1 MNCVIQNH
9 GFFKGVVDFSLD
21 YVMTWIGV
29 VDSPQNNTKTDPC
42 IDFFLNIKHMSY
54 VSSGNKRFF
63 YVEFVSMKK
72 IMLCFLWFFV
82 FGCFYSSSRH
92 FIKNGK
98 NNKNEIKNSFN
109 YIHNLIE
116 L

>member
-1 MNCVIQNH
+1 MLYIT
-9 GFFKGVVDFSLD
+9 FFIFFPD
-21 YVMTWIGV
+21 IG
-29 VDSPQNNTKTDPC
+29 

-54 VSSGNKRFF
+54 VSSGNKRIF

-72 IMLCFLWFFV
+72 IMLFFLWFFV
-82 FGCFYSSSRH
+82 FGCFYSYFRH

>member
-1 MNCVIQNH
+1 MFSASLSVLREFCH
-9 GFFKGVVDFSLD
+9 SLYLFFGFGLIDFETD
-21 YVMTWIGV
+21 IG
-29 VDSPQNNTKTDPC
+29 

-54 VSSGNKRFF
+54 VSSGNKRIF
-63 YVEFVSMKK
+63 YDEFVSKEK
-72 IMLCFLWFFV
+72 IISFFLWFFV
-82 FGCFYSSSRH
+82 FGCFYSDFRH

-109 YIHNLIE
+109 YIYNLIE